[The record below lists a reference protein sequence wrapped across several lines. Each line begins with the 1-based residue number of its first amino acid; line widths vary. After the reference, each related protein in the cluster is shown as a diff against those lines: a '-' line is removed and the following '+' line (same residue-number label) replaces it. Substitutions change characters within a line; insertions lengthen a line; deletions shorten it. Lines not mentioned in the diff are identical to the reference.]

1 MKNVQYNEKKN
12 QNSTLL
18 DYSMTLDVY
27 FKYIQ
32 IMIFRVPVKWEIYIE
47 LISYLNIEGIK
58 T

>member
-32 IMIFRVPVKWEIYIE
+32 IMIFRVPVKWEIYTE